1 MNLPMRSKIFDLFLS
16 KIKEMKTVE
25 AFKGDL
31 QKGSLKIARVNF
43 GNAICLESYL
53 SDTYFQILSSLKKI

>member
-1 MNLPMRSKIFDLFLS
+1 
-16 KIKEMKTVE
+16 MKTVE